1 MAHLP
6 GDPLGIELHTGVARF
21 MKSVYAWTAAGV
33 ASTVATAALLGH
45 SPESVELL
53 REAPGSGLMW
63 PALAILAL
71 ACGSRLHR
79 LAPRTARA
87 VFLGFS
93 TLLGAALAWI
103 GAVTSFEPAR
113 LAVAVAVAAAAF
125 AALALYGSRTRRD
138 LSGWGPTLMAS
149 LLGGIFALVL
159 DMLVLRE
166 AGVHGL
172 DTGVQ
177 ALLCAVFAGF
187 VAHDTQ
193 KIRQMYRAHGGR
205 DNLAVVGALKLY
217 LDFVN
222 LLLASL
228 RMLGAAR

>member
-6 GDPLGIELHTGVARF
+6 GDPLGIELHTGVTRF

-33 ASTVATAALLGH
+33 TSTVATAVALGH
-45 SPESVELL
+45 SPEAVTAL
-53 REAPGSGLMW
+53 REAPGSQIMW

-71 ACGSRLHR
+71 ACGARLHR
-79 LAPRTARA
+79 LSPRTARVA
-87 VFLGFS
+87 FLGFS
-93 TLLGAALAWI
+93 TLLGAGLAWI
-103 GAVTSFEPAR
+103 GAVTSFEPER
-113 LAVAVAVAAAAF
+113 LAAAGGTATAVF
-125 AALALYGSRTRRD
+125 ATLVLFGSRTRRD
-138 LSGWGPTLMAS
+138 LSGWGPTLMAA

-159 DMLVLRE
+159 DMLVLRS
-166 AGVHGL
+166 AGVTGL
-172 DTGVQ
+172 DSAVQ

-193 KIRQMYRAHGGR
+193 KIRQMYRAHGAR

-228 RMLGAAR
+228 RLFGAAR

>member
-1 MAHLP
+1 MANLP
-6 GDPLGIELHTGVARF
+6 GDPLGIELHTGVTRF

-33 ASTVATAALLGH
+33 ASTVATAVLLGH
-45 SPESVELL
+45 SQAAITALQ
-53 REAPGSGLMW
+53 EAPGSQLMW

-71 ACGSRLHR
+71 ACGARLHR

-103 GAVTSFEPAR
+103 GAVTSFAPER
-113 LAVAVAVAAAAF
+113 LAASCGSAALVF
-125 AALALYGSRTRRD
+125 AALALFGSRTRRD
-138 LSGWGPTLMAS
+138 LSGWGPMLMAA

-159 DMLVLRE
+159 DMLVLQS
-166 AGVHGL
+166 AGVLGL
-172 DTGVQ
+172 DTAVQ

-193 KIRQMYRAHGGR
+193 KIRQMYRAHGAR

-228 RMLGAAR
+228 RMFGAAR

>member
-1 MAHLP
+1 MASLP
-6 GDPLGIELHTGVARF
+6 DDPLGIELHTGVARF

-33 ASTVATAALLGH
+33 ASTVTTAVALGH
-45 SPESVELL
+45 SPEAVTAL
-53 REAPGSGLMW
+53 REASGSRLMW
-63 PALAILAL
+63 PALAVLAL
-71 ACGSRLHR
+71 AVGSRLHSMS
-79 LAPRTARA
+79 PRRARIA
-87 VFLGFS
+87 FLGFS

-103 GAVTSFEPAR
+103 GAVTSFAPER
-113 LAVAVAVAAAAF
+113 LALAGGTAGVVF
-125 AALALYGSRTRRD
+125 AALALFGSRTRRD
-138 LSGWGPTLMAS
+138 LSGWGPVLMAT

-159 DMLVLRE
+159 DMLVLRS
-166 AGVHGL
+166 AGVFGL
-172 DTGVQ
+172 ETAVQ

-228 RMLGAAR
+228 RVFGAAR

>member
-1 MAHLP
+1 MAYLP
-6 GDPLGIELHTGVARF
+6 GDPLGIELHTGVTRF

-33 ASTVATAALLGH
+33 ASTVGTAIALGY
-45 SPESVELL
+45 SPEAVTAL
-53 REAPGSGLMW
+53 REAPGSRLMW

-71 ACGSRLHR
+71 ACGARLHHM
-79 LAPRTARA
+79 APRTARVA
-87 VFLGFS
+87 FLGFS

-103 GAVTSFEPAR
+103 GAVTSFEPQR
-113 LAVAVAVAAAAF
+113 LAAAGGLAMVVFAVLAV
-125 AALALYGSRTRRD
+125 YGSRTRRD
-138 LSGWGPTLMAS
+138 LSGWGPVLMAS

-159 DMLVLRE
+159 DMLVLTD
-166 AGVHGL
+166 AGVVGL
-172 DTGVQ
+172 DSAVQ
-177 ALLCAVFAGF
+177 AVLCAVFAGF

-193 KIRQMYRAHGGR
+193 KIRQMYRAHGAR

-228 RMLGAAR
+228 RLFGAAR

>member
-1 MAHLP
+1 MASLP

-21 MKSVYAWTAAGV
+21 MKSVYAWTAAGALTTVTTAV
-33 ASTVATAALLGH
+33 ALGH
-45 SPESVELL
+45 SPDSVAAL
-53 REAPGSGLMW
+53 REAPGSTLMW

-71 ACGSRLHR
+71 ACGSRLHSMS
-79 LAPRTARA
+79 PRTARA

-93 TLLGAALAWI
+93 TLLGAGLAWI
-103 GAVTSFEPAR
+103 GAVTSFAPGR
-113 LAVAVAVAAAAF
+113 LAASTGLAAAVF

-138 LSGWGPTLMAS
+138 LSGWGPTLMAA
-149 LLGGIFALVL
+149 LLGGIVAIVL
-159 DMLVLRE
+159 DLLVLRE
-166 AGVHGL
+166 AGVLGL
-172 DTGVQ
+172 DTAVQ

-228 RMLGAAR
+228 RLFGAAR